1 METIKYYDRIHN
13 KFIDLEVNDEVAQFL
28 RSDNK
33 RLKRQQKRDG
43 QYIAISLD
51 EQTDYNG
58 EEALTY
64 HEIIA
69 DENAYIEKNLE
80 KKEFAKCIW
89 RVVDELE
96 DKQAKIIKGYY
107 KYSYKNKELA
117 SYLKM
122 STSAFCQFK
131 ATALK
136 LLHILLSFD
145 PEFSNTNFY
154 QSHYKDFADDVRED
168 ESVEFTVYDPAGAN
182 ASIQDFKSN
191 DGLDVLTISGI
202 KSKKTYDEILLTA
215 NKPGFFSISSI
226 VKDVTTKSFADK
238 YYEWEG
244 KFEGSNTDTNFVIYV
259 KNVPDGSEYPY
270 YVYFSTN
277 DDVFKYEDVGGYK
290 DIYEQTSYRI
300 MPLVDTSEAI
310 GEPIT
315 DSNHVVY
322 FDNSKNPENL
332 KKQNSSY
339 VVNSFKW
346 NSLRSFAKPDT
357 WFISDFDISVD
368 KVVTYTTSKAFGILV
383 PTTTTFEFMEY
394 RENGIA
400 LPVIKFKNVCSMG
413 IEKNADTAGP
423 QKYGDYDEKDGANC
437 WYLTLTNFNE
447 GGAE

>member
-51 EQTDYNG
+51 EQTEYNG

-107 KYSYKNKELA
+107 KYGYKNKELS

-136 LLHILLSFD
+136 HLHILLSFD

-154 QSHYKDFADDVRED
+154 QSHYKDFADDVIE
-168 ESVEFTVYDPAGAN
+168 EVIKS
-182 ASIQDFKSN
+182 ASKDFIQIKK
-191 DGLDVLTISGI
+191 IAEKKGI
-202 KSKKTYDEILLTA
+202 KIPITTIKKLEQMTKPVWDFLKQLKQCGKFNEKEKVYLNIPTYEILQELA
-215 NKPGFFSISSI
+215 KHKIS
-226 VKDVTTKSFADK
+226 
-238 YYEWEG
+238 
-244 KFEGSNTDTNFVIYV
+244 
-259 KNVPDGSEYPY
+259 
-270 YVYFSTN
+270 
-277 DDVFKYEDVGGYK
+277 
-290 DIYEQTSYRI
+290 
-300 MPLVDTSEAI
+300 
-310 GEPIT
+310 
-315 DSNHVVY
+315 
-322 FDNSKNPENL
+322 
-332 KKQNSSY
+332 
-339 VVNSFKW
+339 
-346 NSLRSFAKPDT
+346 
-357 WFISDFDISVD
+357 
-368 KVVTYTTSKAFGILV
+368 
-383 PTTTTFEFMEY
+383 
-394 RENGIA
+394 
-400 LPVIKFKNVCSMG
+400 
-413 IEKNADTAGP
+413 
-423 QKYGDYDEKDGANC
+423 
-437 WYLTLTNFNE
+437 
-447 GGAE
+447 